1 MGGGIDCD
9 SGPIPDSKRLSV
21 ATITTEQL
29 EQLVQPFRAA
39 IPVAIE
45 GRAADFLPDVA
56 GTDDVASAVTFKGE
70 TTMTREGLADRPAVV
85 RACWHVLL
93 PDGRPNY

>member
-9 SGPIPDSKRLSV
+9 SGPLPESDWLSV
-21 ATITTEQL
+21 AAITAEQL

-56 GTDDVASAVTFKGE
+56 GTDDVVSAVSS
-70 TTMTREGLADRPAVV
+70 
-85 RACWHVLL
+85 RARS
-93 PDGRPNY
+93 P